1 MKTSSKQNSQL
12 SILTLKNLEPLK
24 VNSQRRTI
32 LSKKFRN
39 FISEVASMQLSF
51 GYKRIPHDEVT
62 QSAVLLRYLHRI
74 IEQIEKLF
82 IESEHMDFISTNLI
96 FDEIE
101 ERLDKAIDN
110 FTIVKSYIL
119 PKRARMITK
128 IGFILIS
135 CLIFIFSK

>member
-119 PKRARMITK
+119 PKRE
-128 IGFILIS
+128 LV
-135 CLIFIFSK
+135 